1 MPELPEVE
9 TIRLGLQGKIVGLK
23 ISDVEIRLPKIFQ
36 GNPKDIVRS
45 KVLNLRRRAKILLI
59 DLDNNLSLVIHLK
72 LSGQLVYHKDGK
84 QATFGHPIPFAG
96 TVLPAKT
103 THVIFTFSDNSVLYF
118 NDVRQFGY
126 VKIVK
131 TSEVEKLKAIEEFG
145 PEPLTYEFTPEKF
158 KEIILKKKMPVKLVL
173 MDQAQIAGVGNIY
186 ANEALFLSKIHPERK
201 ANTLDDNEI
210 KKLYDA
216 LLEVLKMGIKYGGS
230 SENAYVNALGE
241 KGTMQDHF
249 MVYGKAGKPCP
260 KSCGGTVKRITQAGR
275 GTFFC
280 PSCQK

>member
-1 MPELPEVE
+1 M
-9 TIRLGLQGKIVGLK
+9 GLQGKIVGLK

-36 GNPKDIVRS
+36 GNPKDIVGS

-186 ANEALFLSKIHPERK
+186 ANEALFL
-201 ANTLDDNEI
+201 
-210 KKLYDA
+210 
-216 LLEVLKMGIKYGGS
+216 
-230 SENAYVNALGE
+230 
-241 KGTMQDHF
+241 
-249 MVYGKAGKPCP
+249 
-260 KSCGGTVKRITQAGR
+260 
-275 GTFFC
+275 
-280 PSCQK
+280 